1 MYSVR
6 EVIAVL
12 GISVARLRSYLRS
25 GLVVPTRDERGQL
38 RLSFQDLVFLR
49 KAEGL
54 IAQRI
59 PPRRVHLAL
68 RALAERL
75 PDGAALAGL
84 RLLGVG
90 KDVVVDDGGKRWQAS
105 SGQTLFDF
113 GQSSAQSSGNDR
125 GASVTPLAQKRNA
138 RDTPDGPQFTVNEL
152 YIRACAMEGTSPE
165 EAQAA
170 YRTILEREPAFADA
184 HVNLGRLLHDAGDVY
199 AALVHYRAA
208 LSVRP
213 HDATAAFNVGVALE
227 DLGASADA
235 ISAYRQAIETDAR
248 NPDAHYNLAR
258 LLEQSGKPDLAVRH
272 LLLYRQLTKK
282 R

>member
-6 EVIAVL
+6 EAIAVL
-12 GISVARLRSYLRS
+12 EISIARLRSYLRS
-25 GLVVPTRDERGQL
+25 GLVTPTRDERGQI

-54 IAQRI
+54 VAQRI
-59 PPRRVHLAL
+59 PPRRVHNAL
-68 RALAERL
+68 RALVDRL
-75 PDGAALAGL
+75 PDGATLASL
-84 RLLGVG
+84 RLLGEG
-90 KDVVVDDGGKRWQAS
+90 NEVVVDDGGKRWQAS

-113 GQSSAQSSGNDR
+113 GQSSPSNP
-125 GASVTPLAQKRNA
+125 GASVTPLAQKRNT
-138 RDTPDGPQFTVNEL
+138 RDTAPGTQFTVNEL
-152 YIRACAMEGTSPE
+152 YIRACAMEATSPE
-165 EAQAA
+165 EAQAT
-170 YRTILEREPAFADA
+170 YRSILEREPAFADA
-184 HVNLGRLLHDAGDVY
+184 HVNLGRMLHDSGDVY

-235 ISAYRQAIETDAR
+235 IAAYRQAIETDAH